1 MAGSSFGNQ
10 FRITTWG
17 ESHGKGLGVVIDGCP
32 AGLSLSEEDIQKY
45 LDRRKPGV
53 SQYVTK
59 RKESDT
65 AKIMSGVFEGRT
77 TGTPI
82 SIMVLNEDQRSTDYS
97 DIEMFYRPGHAD
109 YTFDSKYGFRD
120 YRGGG
125 RSSGRETIARVA
137 AGAVA
142 AKILKELGIEITA
155 YTQCIGGIGID
166 YSRFDIEERDRNPF
180 SVPDKEAAVSIE
192 NKAKETIENLDSLGG
207 IIECVVKGM
216 PAGIGEPVFDK
227 LDAQLSKAVMSI
239 GATKGIE
246 IGDGFM
252 VAETTGS
259 ENNDEFY
266 NDNGHI
272 AKRTNHSGGVLGGIG
287 VFLYGMKLM
296 GDSLEMVAGNEIKR
310 MFAKISNKKLIGV
323 GIGTVTTAVVQS
335 SAAVTVMAIGFVNS
349 GLMTLTQAA
358 SIVFGANI
366 GTTST
371 ALIVALGAGGFA
383 NVNLTV
389 IFAALAGVGALII
402 MLTKKDK
409 VKKIG
414 GIITGLG
421 MIFVGLSV
429 MTSSMDIFSKSDKIS
444 AFLTKVSNPAL
455 LLLFGILFT
464 ALIQSSSAVGLSGSR
479 FSAQILNP
487 SFFIL
492 LFLSS

>member
-1 MAGSSFGNQ
+1 M
-10 FRITTWG
+10 
-17 ESHGKGLGVVIDGCP
+17 VIDGCP

-259 ENNDEFY
+259 EIMMNF
-266 NDNGHI
+266 I
-272 AKRTNHSGGVLGGIG
+272 TI
-287 VFLYGMKLM
+287 
-296 GDSLEMVAGNEIKR
+296 
-310 MFAKISNKKLIGV
+310 
-323 GIGTVTTAVVQS
+323 
-335 SAAVTVMAIGFVNS
+335 
-349 GLMTLTQAA
+349 
-358 SIVFGANI
+358 
-366 GTTST
+366 
-371 ALIVALGAGGFA
+371 
-383 NVNLTV
+383 TV
-389 IFAALAGVGALII
+389 I
-402 MLTKKDK
+402 
-409 VKKIG
+409 
-414 GIITGLG
+414 
-421 MIFVGLSV
+421 
-429 MTSSMDIFSKSDKIS
+429 
-444 AFLTKVSNPAL
+444 
-455 LLLFGILFT
+455 
-464 ALIQSSSAVGLSGSR
+464 
-479 FSAQILNP
+479 
-487 SFFIL
+487 
-492 LFLSS
+492 